1 MILYEQEARDYL
13 KKGVDIL
20 ANAVKVTLGP
30 CGSNVIVY
38 KNGIPHVTK
47 DGVTV
52 AKSINDE
59 EYKVGIELV
68 RKVSEKTGND
78 AGDGTTTSTLLTQSI
93 VELVYEK
100 LKANPNLKPIYIK
113 KGIDLVVKKI
123 VDELEQMSIPVED
136 RIKQVAYISSNGD
149 EEITSVVTEVMNKVK
164 GTGMIS
170 LKSSDSNTYVTYSE
184 GLKWETPYMNPNFV
198 TNAVKMEV
206 EYENC
211 KVIIFDKKLEK
222 LTQIL
227 PVLEKCKRANV
238 PVLICVKDIEQ
249 DCLNTLVMNNLN
261 GILKCC
267 VVKIPGHENYRMENI
282 LDLQSIIGNSELVD
296 KVIVTRE
303 STFFINNKGNE
314 ETKAARIASLKH
326 NLTLTDPN
334 IEDINKI
341 IVGQTIT
348 LPNQY
353 QDNLTMD
360 TAQTQENI
368 ESETANRLVK
378 GIDVSHHQGIIDW
391 ETVQQEIDYAIVRL
405 CDFYHQQPDGTCK
418 LDEQFENNI
427 KKCEELNIPVG
438 VYYYSHATTEEE
450 AVTEARFVADS
461 LKAYSL
467 EYPVYMDIE
476 TEEQNAMIDE
486 NQQQMKEVI
495 ISAMTELESE
505 GYFAGVYCNGG
516 SEDNT
521 KRKEFIA
528 DISKVYNCWLTSN
541 ATYNIAV
548 DFEDFKAEDYEI
560 LTIPNDEIAM
570 YQYSQQGQIDGI
582 SGNVDLNYATKELS
596 DTIIEKGFSKIKQ

>member
-1 MILYEQEARDYL
+1 M
-13 KKGVDIL
+13 KKL
-20 ANAVKVTLGP
+20 RRYQKRKLL
-30 CGSNVIVY
+30 
-38 KNGIPHVTK
+38 
-47 DGVTV
+47 
-52 AKSINDE
+52 KSI
-59 EYKVGIELV
+59 
-68 RKVSEKTGND
+68 
-78 AGDGTTTSTLLTQSI
+78 
-93 VELVYEK
+93 
-100 LKANPNLKPIYIK
+100 
-113 KGIDLVVKKI
+113 
-123 VDELEQMSIPVED
+123 
-136 RIKQVAYISSNGD
+136 
-149 EEITSVVTEVMNKVK
+149 EITSLAGIAGLCGYLILSQEDSKEISQNSNNSAQVKMKEDNAIDNTTEEMITRNNMIISTVRNNKIDENFGDVVAFGTPFVVKVEPVDYTYGELYKTIDYIKSLMSQYTINAPILFDIEPLMQNDTLRANCLLAEEFFNKLTANGCYVGLYGSDESMIKFEEKFKGVTESHSIDLYDKLIVYDGEQPTYEGTYNMSMKQGTDKIESKYDISKAITEAQLNMVDHFIEDKTYTIQPGDKLVNIANKFNMKV
-164 GTGMIS
+164 
-170 LKSSDSNTYVTYSE
+170 SD
-184 GLKWETPYMNPNFV
+184 L
-198 TNAVKMEV
+198 
-206 EYENC
+206 
-211 KVIIFDKKLEK
+211 
-222 LTQIL
+222 
-227 PVLEKCKRANV
+227 ANY
-238 PVLICVKDIEQ
+238 
-249 DCLNTLVMNNLN
+249 N
-261 GILKCC
+261 
-267 VVKIPGHENYRMENI
+267 
-282 LDLQSIIGNSELVD
+282 
-296 KVIVTRE
+296 
-303 STFFINNKGNE
+303 
-314 ETKAARIASLKH
+314 
-326 NLTLTDPN
+326 N

-353 QDNLTMD
+353 QDQDNLTMD

-418 LDEQFENNI
+418 LDKQFENNI

>member
-1 MILYEQEARDYL
+1 M
-13 KKGVDIL
+13 KKL
-20 ANAVKVTLGP
+20 RRYQKRKLL
-30 CGSNVIVY
+30 
-38 KNGIPHVTK
+38 
-47 DGVTV
+47 
-52 AKSINDE
+52 KSI
-59 EYKVGIELV
+59 
-68 RKVSEKTGND
+68 
-78 AGDGTTTSTLLTQSI
+78 
-93 VELVYEK
+93 
-100 LKANPNLKPIYIK
+100 
-113 KGIDLVVKKI
+113 
-123 VDELEQMSIPVED
+123 
-136 RIKQVAYISSNGD
+136 
-149 EEITSVVTEVMNKVK
+149 EITSLAGIAGLCGYLILSQEHSKEISQNSNNSAQVKMKEDNAIDYTTEEMITRNNMIISTVRNNKIDENFGDVVAFGTPFVVKVEPVDYTYGELYKTIDYIKSLMSQYTINAPILFDIEPLMQNDTLRANCLLAEEFFNKLTANGCYVGLYGSDESMIKFEEKFKEVTESHSIDLYDKLIVYDGEQPTYDGTYNMSMKQGTDKIESKYDISKAITEAQLNMVDHFIEDKTYTIQPGDKLVNIANKFNMKV
-164 GTGMIS
+164 
-170 LKSSDSNTYVTYSE
+170 SD
-184 GLKWETPYMNPNFV
+184 L
-198 TNAVKMEV
+198 
-206 EYENC
+206 
-211 KVIIFDKKLEK
+211 
-222 LTQIL
+222 
-227 PVLEKCKRANV
+227 ANY
-238 PVLICVKDIEQ
+238 
-249 DCLNTLVMNNLN
+249 N
-261 GILKCC
+261 
-267 VVKIPGHENYRMENI
+267 
-282 LDLQSIIGNSELVD
+282 
-296 KVIVTRE
+296 
-303 STFFINNKGNE
+303 
-314 ETKAARIASLKH
+314 
-326 NLTLTDPN
+326 N

-353 QDNLTMD
+353 QDQDNLTMD

>member
-1 MILYEQEARDYL
+1 M
-13 KKGVDIL
+13 KKL
-20 ANAVKVTLGP
+20 RRYQKRKLL
-30 CGSNVIVY
+30 
-38 KNGIPHVTK
+38 
-47 DGVTV
+47 
-52 AKSINDE
+52 KSI
-59 EYKVGIELV
+59 
-68 RKVSEKTGND
+68 
-78 AGDGTTTSTLLTQSI
+78 
-93 VELVYEK
+93 
-100 LKANPNLKPIYIK
+100 
-113 KGIDLVVKKI
+113 
-123 VDELEQMSIPVED
+123 
-136 RIKQVAYISSNGD
+136 
-149 EEITSVVTEVMNKVK
+149 EITSLAGIAGLCGYLILSQEHSKEISQNSNNSAQVKMKEDNAIDNTTEKMITRNNMIISTVRNNKIDENFGDVVAFGTPFVVKVEPVDYTYGELYKTIDYIKSLMSQYTINAPILFDIEPLMQNDTLRANCLLAEEFFNKLTANGCYVGLYGSDESMIKFEEKFKGVTESHSIDLYDKLIVYDGEQPTYDGTYNMSMKQGTDKIESKYDISKAITEAQLNMVDHFIEDKTYTIQPGDKLVNIANKFNMKV
-164 GTGMIS
+164 
-170 LKSSDSNTYVTYSE
+170 SD
-184 GLKWETPYMNPNFV
+184 L
-198 TNAVKMEV
+198 
-206 EYENC
+206 
-211 KVIIFDKKLEK
+211 
-222 LTQIL
+222 
-227 PVLEKCKRANV
+227 ANY
-238 PVLICVKDIEQ
+238 
-249 DCLNTLVMNNLN
+249 N
-261 GILKCC
+261 
-267 VVKIPGHENYRMENI
+267 
-282 LDLQSIIGNSELVD
+282 
-296 KVIVTRE
+296 
-303 STFFINNKGNE
+303 
-314 ETKAARIASLKH
+314 
-326 NLTLTDPN
+326 N

-353 QDNLTMD
+353 QDQDNLTMD

-418 LDEQFENNI
+418 LDKQFENNI

>member
-1 MILYEQEARDYL
+1 M
-13 KKGVDIL
+13 KKL
-20 ANAVKVTLGP
+20 RRYQKRKLL
-30 CGSNVIVY
+30 
-38 KNGIPHVTK
+38 
-47 DGVTV
+47 
-52 AKSINDE
+52 KSI
-59 EYKVGIELV
+59 
-68 RKVSEKTGND
+68 
-78 AGDGTTTSTLLTQSI
+78 
-93 VELVYEK
+93 
-100 LKANPNLKPIYIK
+100 
-113 KGIDLVVKKI
+113 
-123 VDELEQMSIPVED
+123 
-136 RIKQVAYISSNGD
+136 
-149 EEITSVVTEVMNKVK
+149 EITSLAGIAGLCGYLILSQEHSKEISQNSNNSAQVKMKEDNAIDNTTEEMITRNNMIISTVRNNKIDENFGDVVAFGTPFVVKVEPVDYTYGELYKTIDYIKSLMSQYTINAPILFDIEPLMQNDTLRANCLLAEEFFNKLTANGCYVGLYGSDESMIKFEEKFKEVTESHSIDLYDKLIVYDGEQPTYDGTYNMSMKQGTDKIESKYDISKAITEAQLNMVDHFIEDKTYTIQPGDKLVNIANKFNMKV
-164 GTGMIS
+164 
-170 LKSSDSNTYVTYSE
+170 SD
-184 GLKWETPYMNPNFV
+184 L
-198 TNAVKMEV
+198 
-206 EYENC
+206 
-211 KVIIFDKKLEK
+211 
-222 LTQIL
+222 
-227 PVLEKCKRANV
+227 ANY
-238 PVLICVKDIEQ
+238 
-249 DCLNTLVMNNLN
+249 N
-261 GILKCC
+261 
-267 VVKIPGHENYRMENI
+267 
-282 LDLQSIIGNSELVD
+282 
-296 KVIVTRE
+296 
-303 STFFINNKGNE
+303 
-314 ETKAARIASLKH
+314 
-326 NLTLTDPN
+326 N

-353 QDNLTMD
+353 QDQDNLTMD

>member
-1 MILYEQEARDYL
+1 M
-13 KKGVDIL
+13 KKL
-20 ANAVKVTLGP
+20 RRYQKRKLL
-30 CGSNVIVY
+30 
-38 KNGIPHVTK
+38 
-47 DGVTV
+47 
-52 AKSINDE
+52 KSI
-59 EYKVGIELV
+59 
-68 RKVSEKTGND
+68 
-78 AGDGTTTSTLLTQSI
+78 
-93 VELVYEK
+93 
-100 LKANPNLKPIYIK
+100 
-113 KGIDLVVKKI
+113 
-123 VDELEQMSIPVED
+123 
-136 RIKQVAYISSNGD
+136 
-149 EEITSVVTEVMNKVK
+149 EITSLAGIAGLCGYLILSQEDSKEISQNSNNSAQVKMKEDNAIDNTTEEMITRNNMIISTVRNNKIDENFGDVVAFGTPFVVKVEPVDYTYGELYKTIDYIKSLMSQYTINAPILFDIEPLMQNDTLRANCLLAEEFFNKLTANGCYVGLYGSDESMIKFEEKFKGVTESHSIDLYDKLIVYDGEQPTYD
-164 GTGMIS
+164 GTYNMSMKQGTDKIESKYDIS
-170 LKSSDSNTYVTYSE
+170 KAITEAQLNMVDHFIEDNTYTIQPGDKLVNIAN
-184 GLKWETPYMNPNFV
+184 KFNM
-198 TNAVKMEV
+198 
-206 EYENC
+206 
-211 KVIIFDKKLEK
+211 KVSDL
-222 LTQIL
+222 
-227 PVLEKCKRANV
+227 ANY
-238 PVLICVKDIEQ
+238 
-249 DCLNTLVMNNLN
+249 N
-261 GILKCC
+261 
-267 VVKIPGHENYRMENI
+267 
-282 LDLQSIIGNSELVD
+282 
-296 KVIVTRE
+296 
-303 STFFINNKGNE
+303 
-314 ETKAARIASLKH
+314 
-326 NLTLTDPN
+326 N

-353 QDNLTMD
+353 QDQDNLTMD

-418 LDEQFENNI
+418 LDKQFENNI

-570 YQYSQQGQIDGI
+570 FQYSQQGQIDGI

>member
-1 MILYEQEARDYL
+1 M
-13 KKGVDIL
+13 KKL
-20 ANAVKVTLGP
+20 RRYQKRKLL
-30 CGSNVIVY
+30 
-38 KNGIPHVTK
+38 
-47 DGVTV
+47 
-52 AKSINDE
+52 KSI
-59 EYKVGIELV
+59 
-68 RKVSEKTGND
+68 
-78 AGDGTTTSTLLTQSI
+78 
-93 VELVYEK
+93 
-100 LKANPNLKPIYIK
+100 
-113 KGIDLVVKKI
+113 
-123 VDELEQMSIPVED
+123 
-136 RIKQVAYISSNGD
+136 
-149 EEITSVVTEVMNKVK
+149 EITSLAGIAGLCGYLILSQEDSKEISQNSNNSAQVKMKEDNAIDNTTEKMITRNNMIISTVRNNKIDENFGDVVAFGTPFVVKVEPVDYTYGELYKTIDYIKSLMSQYTINAPILFDIEPLMQNDTLRANCLLAEEFFNKLTANGCYVGLYGSDESMIKFEEKFKGVTESHSIDLYDKLIVYDGEQPTYDGTYNMSMKQGTDKIESKYDISKAITEAQLNMVDHFIEDKTYTIQPGDKLVNIANKFNMKV
-164 GTGMIS
+164 
-170 LKSSDSNTYVTYSE
+170 SD
-184 GLKWETPYMNPNFV
+184 L
-198 TNAVKMEV
+198 
-206 EYENC
+206 
-211 KVIIFDKKLEK
+211 
-222 LTQIL
+222 
-227 PVLEKCKRANV
+227 ANY
-238 PVLICVKDIEQ
+238 
-249 DCLNTLVMNNLN
+249 N
-261 GILKCC
+261 
-267 VVKIPGHENYRMENI
+267 
-282 LDLQSIIGNSELVD
+282 
-296 KVIVTRE
+296 
-303 STFFINNKGNE
+303 
-314 ETKAARIASLKH
+314 
-326 NLTLTDPN
+326 N

-353 QDNLTMD
+353 QDQDNLTMD

-418 LDEQFENNI
+418 LDKQFENNI

>member
-1 MILYEQEARDYL
+1 M
-13 KKGVDIL
+13 KKL
-20 ANAVKVTLGP
+20 RRYQKRKLL
-30 CGSNVIVY
+30 
-38 KNGIPHVTK
+38 
-47 DGVTV
+47 
-52 AKSINDE
+52 KSI
-59 EYKVGIELV
+59 
-68 RKVSEKTGND
+68 
-78 AGDGTTTSTLLTQSI
+78 
-93 VELVYEK
+93 
-100 LKANPNLKPIYIK
+100 
-113 KGIDLVVKKI
+113 
-123 VDELEQMSIPVED
+123 
-136 RIKQVAYISSNGD
+136 
-149 EEITSVVTEVMNKVK
+149 EITSLAGIAGLCGYLILSQEHSKEISQNSNNSAQVKMKEDNAIDNTTEEMITRNNMIISTVRNNKIDENFGDVVAFGTPFVVKVEPVDYTYGELYKTIDYIKSLMSQYTINAPILFDIEPLMQNDTLRANCLLAEEFFNKLTANGCYVGLYGSDESMIKFEEKFKEVTESHSIDLYDKLIVYDGEQPTYDGTYNMSMKQGTDKIESKYDISKAITEAQLNMVDHFIEDKTYTIQPGDKLVNIANEFNMKV
-164 GTGMIS
+164 
-170 LKSSDSNTYVTYSE
+170 SD
-184 GLKWETPYMNPNFV
+184 L
-198 TNAVKMEV
+198 
-206 EYENC
+206 
-211 KVIIFDKKLEK
+211 
-222 LTQIL
+222 
-227 PVLEKCKRANV
+227 ANY
-238 PVLICVKDIEQ
+238 
-249 DCLNTLVMNNLN
+249 N
-261 GILKCC
+261 
-267 VVKIPGHENYRMENI
+267 
-282 LDLQSIIGNSELVD
+282 
-296 KVIVTRE
+296 
-303 STFFINNKGNE
+303 
-314 ETKAARIASLKH
+314 
-326 NLTLTDPN
+326 N

-418 LDEQFENNI
+418 LDKQFENNI

>member
-1 MILYEQEARDYL
+1 M
-13 KKGVDIL
+13 KKL
-20 ANAVKVTLGP
+20 RRYQKRKLL
-30 CGSNVIVY
+30 
-38 KNGIPHVTK
+38 
-47 DGVTV
+47 
-52 AKSINDE
+52 KSI
-59 EYKVGIELV
+59 
-68 RKVSEKTGND
+68 
-78 AGDGTTTSTLLTQSI
+78 
-93 VELVYEK
+93 
-100 LKANPNLKPIYIK
+100 
-113 KGIDLVVKKI
+113 
-123 VDELEQMSIPVED
+123 
-136 RIKQVAYISSNGD
+136 
-149 EEITSVVTEVMNKVK
+149 EITSLAGIAGLCGYLILSQEHSKEISQNSNNSAQVKMKEDNAIDNTTEKMITRNNMIISTVRNNKIDENFGDVVAFGTPFVVKVEPVDYTYGELYKTIDYIKSLMSQYTINAPILFDIEPLIQNDTLRANCLLAEEFFNKLTANGCYVGLYGSDESMIKFEEKFKEVTESHSIDLYDKLIVYDGEQPTYDGTYNMSMKQGTDKIESKYDISKAITEAQLNMVDHFIEDKTYTIQPGDKLVNIANKFNMKV
-164 GTGMIS
+164 
-170 LKSSDSNTYVTYSE
+170 SD
-184 GLKWETPYMNPNFV
+184 L
-198 TNAVKMEV
+198 
-206 EYENC
+206 
-211 KVIIFDKKLEK
+211 
-222 LTQIL
+222 
-227 PVLEKCKRANV
+227 ANY
-238 PVLICVKDIEQ
+238 
-249 DCLNTLVMNNLN
+249 N
-261 GILKCC
+261 
-267 VVKIPGHENYRMENI
+267 
-282 LDLQSIIGNSELVD
+282 
-296 KVIVTRE
+296 
-303 STFFINNKGNE
+303 
-314 ETKAARIASLKH
+314 
-326 NLTLTDPN
+326 N

-353 QDNLTMD
+353 QDQDNLTMD

-418 LDEQFENNI
+418 LDKQFENNI

>member
-1 MILYEQEARDYL
+1 M
-13 KKGVDIL
+13 KKL
-20 ANAVKVTLGP
+20 RRYQKRKLL
-30 CGSNVIVY
+30 
-38 KNGIPHVTK
+38 
-47 DGVTV
+47 
-52 AKSINDE
+52 KSI
-59 EYKVGIELV
+59 
-68 RKVSEKTGND
+68 
-78 AGDGTTTSTLLTQSI
+78 
-93 VELVYEK
+93 
-100 LKANPNLKPIYIK
+100 
-113 KGIDLVVKKI
+113 
-123 VDELEQMSIPVED
+123 
-136 RIKQVAYISSNGD
+136 
-149 EEITSVVTEVMNKVK
+149 EITSLAGIAGLCGYLILSQEHSKEISQNSNNSAQVKMKEDNAIDNTTEEMITRNNMIISTVRNNKIDENFGDVVAFGTPFVVKVEPVDYTYGELYKTIDYIKSLMSQYTINAPILFDIEPLMQNDTLRANCLLAEEFFNKLTANGCYVGLYGSDESMIKFEEKFKEVTESHSIDLYDKLIVYDGEQPTYDGTYNMSMKQGTDKIESKYDISKAITEAQLNMVDHFIEDKTYTIQPGDKLVNIANKFNMKV
-164 GTGMIS
+164 
-170 LKSSDSNTYVTYSE
+170 SD
-184 GLKWETPYMNPNFV
+184 L
-198 TNAVKMEV
+198 
-206 EYENC
+206 
-211 KVIIFDKKLEK
+211 
-222 LTQIL
+222 
-227 PVLEKCKRANV
+227 ANY
-238 PVLICVKDIEQ
+238 
-249 DCLNTLVMNNLN
+249 N
-261 GILKCC
+261 
-267 VVKIPGHENYRMENI
+267 
-282 LDLQSIIGNSELVD
+282 
-296 KVIVTRE
+296 
-303 STFFINNKGNE
+303 
-314 ETKAARIASLKH
+314 
-326 NLTLTDPN
+326 N

>member
-1 MILYEQEARDYL
+1 M
-13 KKGVDIL
+13 KKL
-20 ANAVKVTLGP
+20 RRYQKRKLL
-30 CGSNVIVY
+30 
-38 KNGIPHVTK
+38 
-47 DGVTV
+47 
-52 AKSINDE
+52 KSI
-59 EYKVGIELV
+59 
-68 RKVSEKTGND
+68 
-78 AGDGTTTSTLLTQSI
+78 
-93 VELVYEK
+93 
-100 LKANPNLKPIYIK
+100 
-113 KGIDLVVKKI
+113 
-123 VDELEQMSIPVED
+123 
-136 RIKQVAYISSNGD
+136 
-149 EEITSVVTEVMNKVK
+149 EITSLAGIAGLCGYLILSQEDSKEISQNSNNSAQVKMKEDNAIDNTTEEMITRNNMIISTVRNNKIDENFGDVVAFGTPFVVKVEPVDYTYGELYKTIDYIKSLMSQYTINAPILFDIEPLMQNDTLRANCLLAEEFFNKLTANGCYVGLYGSDESMIKFEEKFKGVTESHSIDLYDKLIVYDGEQPTYDGTYNMSMKQGTDKIESKYDISKAITEAQLNMVDHFIEDKTYTIQPGDKLVNIANKFNMKV
-164 GTGMIS
+164 
-170 LKSSDSNTYVTYSE
+170 SD
-184 GLKWETPYMNPNFV
+184 L
-198 TNAVKMEV
+198 
-206 EYENC
+206 
-211 KVIIFDKKLEK
+211 
-222 LTQIL
+222 
-227 PVLEKCKRANV
+227 ANY
-238 PVLICVKDIEQ
+238 
-249 DCLNTLVMNNLN
+249 N
-261 GILKCC
+261 
-267 VVKIPGHENYRMENI
+267 
-282 LDLQSIIGNSELVD
+282 
-296 KVIVTRE
+296 
-303 STFFINNKGNE
+303 
-314 ETKAARIASLKH
+314 
-326 NLTLTDPN
+326 N

-353 QDNLTMD
+353 QDQDNLTMD

-418 LDEQFENNI
+418 LDKQFENNI

>member
-1 MILYEQEARDYL
+1 M
-13 KKGVDIL
+13 KKL
-20 ANAVKVTLGP
+20 RRYQKRKLL
-30 CGSNVIVY
+30 
-38 KNGIPHVTK
+38 
-47 DGVTV
+47 
-52 AKSINDE
+52 KSI
-59 EYKVGIELV
+59 
-68 RKVSEKTGND
+68 
-78 AGDGTTTSTLLTQSI
+78 
-93 VELVYEK
+93 
-100 LKANPNLKPIYIK
+100 
-113 KGIDLVVKKI
+113 
-123 VDELEQMSIPVED
+123 
-136 RIKQVAYISSNGD
+136 
-149 EEITSVVTEVMNKVK
+149 EITSLAGIAGLCGYLILSQEHSKEISQNSNNSAQVKMKEDNAIDNTTEEMITRNNMIISTVRNNKIDENFGDVVAFGTPFVVKVEPVDYTYGELYKTIDYIKSLMSQYTINAPILFDIEPLMQNDTLRANCLLAEEFFNKLTANGCYVGLYGSDESMIKFEEKFKEVTESHSIDLYDKLIVYDGEQPTYDGTYNMSMKQGTDKIESKYDISKAITEAQLNMVDHFIEDKTYTIQPGDKLVNIANKFNMKV
-164 GTGMIS
+164 
-170 LKSSDSNTYVTYSE
+170 SD
-184 GLKWETPYMNPNFV
+184 L
-198 TNAVKMEV
+198 
-206 EYENC
+206 
-211 KVIIFDKKLEK
+211 
-222 LTQIL
+222 
-227 PVLEKCKRANV
+227 ANY
-238 PVLICVKDIEQ
+238 
-249 DCLNTLVMNNLN
+249 N
-261 GILKCC
+261 
-267 VVKIPGHENYRMENI
+267 
-282 LDLQSIIGNSELVD
+282 
-296 KVIVTRE
+296 
-303 STFFINNKGNE
+303 
-314 ETKAARIASLKH
+314 
-326 NLTLTDPN
+326 N

-353 QDNLTMD
+353 QDQDNLTMD

-418 LDEQFENNI
+418 LDKQFENNI

-570 YQYSQQGQIDGI
+570 FQYSQQGQIDGI

>member
-1 MILYEQEARDYL
+1 M
-13 KKGVDIL
+13 KKL
-20 ANAVKVTLGP
+20 RRYQKRKLL
-30 CGSNVIVY
+30 
-38 KNGIPHVTK
+38 
-47 DGVTV
+47 
-52 AKSINDE
+52 KSI
-59 EYKVGIELV
+59 
-68 RKVSEKTGND
+68 
-78 AGDGTTTSTLLTQSI
+78 
-93 VELVYEK
+93 
-100 LKANPNLKPIYIK
+100 
-113 KGIDLVVKKI
+113 
-123 VDELEQMSIPVED
+123 
-136 RIKQVAYISSNGD
+136 
-149 EEITSVVTEVMNKVK
+149 EITSLAGIAGLCGYLILSQEHSKEISQNSNNSAQVKMKEDNAIDNTTEEMITRNNMIISTVRNNKIDENFGDVVAFGTPFVVKVEPVDYTYGELYKTIDYIKSLMSQYTINAPILFDIEPLMQNDTLRANCLLAEEFFNKLTANGCYVGLYGSDESMIKFEEKFKEVTESHSIDLYDKLIVYDGEQPTYDGTYNMSMKQGTDKIESKYDISKAITEAQLNMVDHFIEDKTYTIQPGDKLVNIANKFNMKV
-164 GTGMIS
+164 
-170 LKSSDSNTYVTYSE
+170 SD
-184 GLKWETPYMNPNFV
+184 L
-198 TNAVKMEV
+198 
-206 EYENC
+206 
-211 KVIIFDKKLEK
+211 
-222 LTQIL
+222 
-227 PVLEKCKRANV
+227 ANY
-238 PVLICVKDIEQ
+238 
-249 DCLNTLVMNNLN
+249 N
-261 GILKCC
+261 
-267 VVKIPGHENYRMENI
+267 
-282 LDLQSIIGNSELVD
+282 
-296 KVIVTRE
+296 
-303 STFFINNKGNE
+303 
-314 ETKAARIASLKH
+314 
-326 NLTLTDPN
+326 N

-418 LDEQFENNI
+418 LDKQFENNI

-582 SGNVDLNYATKELS
+582 SGNVDLNYATTELS

>member
-1 MILYEQEARDYL
+1 M
-13 KKGVDIL
+13 KKL
-20 ANAVKVTLGP
+20 RRYQKRKLL
-30 CGSNVIVY
+30 
-38 KNGIPHVTK
+38 
-47 DGVTV
+47 
-52 AKSINDE
+52 KSI
-59 EYKVGIELV
+59 
-68 RKVSEKTGND
+68 
-78 AGDGTTTSTLLTQSI
+78 
-93 VELVYEK
+93 
-100 LKANPNLKPIYIK
+100 
-113 KGIDLVVKKI
+113 
-123 VDELEQMSIPVED
+123 
-136 RIKQVAYISSNGD
+136 
-149 EEITSVVTEVMNKVK
+149 EITSLAGIAGLCGYLILSQEDSKEISQNSNNSAQVKMKEDNAIDNTTEEMITRNNMIISTVRNNKIDENFGDVVAFGTPFVVKVEPVDYTYGELYKTIDYIKSLMSQYTINAPILFDIEPLMQNDTLRANCLLAEEFFNKLTANGCYVGLYGSDESMIKFEEKFKGVTESHSIDLYDKLIVYDGEQPTYD
-164 GTGMIS
+164 GTYNMSMKQGTDKIESKYDIS
-170 LKSSDSNTYVTYSE
+170 KAITEAQLNMVDHFIEDNTYTIQPGDKLVNIAN
-184 GLKWETPYMNPNFV
+184 KFNM
-198 TNAVKMEV
+198 
-206 EYENC
+206 
-211 KVIIFDKKLEK
+211 KVSDL
-222 LTQIL
+222 
-227 PVLEKCKRANV
+227 ANY
-238 PVLICVKDIEQ
+238 
-249 DCLNTLVMNNLN
+249 N
-261 GILKCC
+261 
-267 VVKIPGHENYRMENI
+267 
-282 LDLQSIIGNSELVD
+282 
-296 KVIVTRE
+296 
-303 STFFINNKGNE
+303 
-314 ETKAARIASLKH
+314 
-326 NLTLTDPN
+326 N

-353 QDNLTMD
+353 QDQDNLTMD

-570 YQYSQQGQIDGI
+570 FQYSQQGQIDGI

>member
-1 MILYEQEARDYL
+1 M
-13 KKGVDIL
+13 KKL
-20 ANAVKVTLGP
+20 RRYQKRKLL
-30 CGSNVIVY
+30 
-38 KNGIPHVTK
+38 
-47 DGVTV
+47 
-52 AKSINDE
+52 KSI
-59 EYKVGIELV
+59 
-68 RKVSEKTGND
+68 
-78 AGDGTTTSTLLTQSI
+78 
-93 VELVYEK
+93 
-100 LKANPNLKPIYIK
+100 
-113 KGIDLVVKKI
+113 
-123 VDELEQMSIPVED
+123 
-136 RIKQVAYISSNGD
+136 
-149 EEITSVVTEVMNKVK
+149 EITSLAGIAGLCGYLILSQEHSKEISQNSNNSAQVKMKEDNAIDNTTEKMITRNNMIISTVRNNKIDENFGDVVAFGTPFVVKVEPVDYTYGELYKTIDYIKSLMSQYTINAPILFDIEPLMQNDTLRANCLLAEEFFNKLTANGCYVGLYGSDESMIKFEEKFKEVTESHSIDLYDKLIVYDGEQPTYDGTYNMSMKQGTDKIESKYDISKAITEAQLNMVDHFIEDKTYTIQPGDKLVNIANKFNMKV
-164 GTGMIS
+164 
-170 LKSSDSNTYVTYSE
+170 SD
-184 GLKWETPYMNPNFV
+184 L
-198 TNAVKMEV
+198 
-206 EYENC
+206 
-211 KVIIFDKKLEK
+211 
-222 LTQIL
+222 
-227 PVLEKCKRANV
+227 ANY
-238 PVLICVKDIEQ
+238 
-249 DCLNTLVMNNLN
+249 N
-261 GILKCC
+261 
-267 VVKIPGHENYRMENI
+267 
-282 LDLQSIIGNSELVD
+282 
-296 KVIVTRE
+296 
-303 STFFINNKGNE
+303 
-314 ETKAARIASLKH
+314 
-326 NLTLTDPN
+326 N

-353 QDNLTMD
+353 QDQDNLTMD

-418 LDEQFENNI
+418 LDKQFENNI

>member
-1 MILYEQEARDYL
+1 M
-13 KKGVDIL
+13 KKL
-20 ANAVKVTLGP
+20 RRYQKRKLL
-30 CGSNVIVY
+30 
-38 KNGIPHVTK
+38 
-47 DGVTV
+47 
-52 AKSINDE
+52 KSI
-59 EYKVGIELV
+59 
-68 RKVSEKTGND
+68 
-78 AGDGTTTSTLLTQSI
+78 
-93 VELVYEK
+93 
-100 LKANPNLKPIYIK
+100 
-113 KGIDLVVKKI
+113 
-123 VDELEQMSIPVED
+123 
-136 RIKQVAYISSNGD
+136 
-149 EEITSVVTEVMNKVK
+149 EITSLAGIAGLCGYLILSQEHSKEISQNSNNSAQVKMKEDNAIDNTTEEMITRNNMIISTVRNNKIDENFGDVVAFGTPFVVKVEPVDYTYGELYKTIDYIKSLMSQYTINAPILFDIEPLMQNDTLRANCLLAEEFFNKLTANGCYVGLYGSDESMIKFEEKFKGVTESHSIDLYDKLIVYDGEQPTYDGTYNMSMKQGTDKIESKYDISKAITEAQLNMVDHFIEDKTYTIQPGDKLVNIANKFNMKV
-164 GTGMIS
+164 
-170 LKSSDSNTYVTYSE
+170 SD
-184 GLKWETPYMNPNFV
+184 L
-198 TNAVKMEV
+198 
-206 EYENC
+206 
-211 KVIIFDKKLEK
+211 
-222 LTQIL
+222 
-227 PVLEKCKRANV
+227 ANY
-238 PVLICVKDIEQ
+238 
-249 DCLNTLVMNNLN
+249 N
-261 GILKCC
+261 
-267 VVKIPGHENYRMENI
+267 
-282 LDLQSIIGNSELVD
+282 
-296 KVIVTRE
+296 
-303 STFFINNKGNE
+303 
-314 ETKAARIASLKH
+314 
-326 NLTLTDPN
+326 N

>member
-1 MILYEQEARDYL
+1 M
-13 KKGVDIL
+13 KKL
-20 ANAVKVTLGP
+20 RRYQKRKLL
-30 CGSNVIVY
+30 
-38 KNGIPHVTK
+38 
-47 DGVTV
+47 
-52 AKSINDE
+52 KSI
-59 EYKVGIELV
+59 
-68 RKVSEKTGND
+68 
-78 AGDGTTTSTLLTQSI
+78 
-93 VELVYEK
+93 
-100 LKANPNLKPIYIK
+100 
-113 KGIDLVVKKI
+113 
-123 VDELEQMSIPVED
+123 
-136 RIKQVAYISSNGD
+136 
-149 EEITSVVTEVMNKVK
+149 EITSLAGIAGLCGYLILSQEHSKEISQNSNNSAQVKMKEDNAIDNTTEEMITRNNMIISTVRNNKIDENFGDVVAFGTPFVVKVEPVDYTYGELYKTIDYIKNLMSQYTINAPILFDIEPLMQNDTLRANCLLAEEFFNKLTANGCYVGLYGSDESMIKFEEKFKEVTESHSIDLYDKLIVYDGEQPTYDGTYNMSMKQGTDKIESKYDISKAITEAQLNMVDHFIEDKTYTIQPGDKLVNIANKFNMKV
-164 GTGMIS
+164 
-170 LKSSDSNTYVTYSE
+170 SD
-184 GLKWETPYMNPNFV
+184 L
-198 TNAVKMEV
+198 
-206 EYENC
+206 
-211 KVIIFDKKLEK
+211 
-222 LTQIL
+222 
-227 PVLEKCKRANV
+227 ANY
-238 PVLICVKDIEQ
+238 
-249 DCLNTLVMNNLN
+249 N
-261 GILKCC
+261 
-267 VVKIPGHENYRMENI
+267 
-282 LDLQSIIGNSELVD
+282 
-296 KVIVTRE
+296 
-303 STFFINNKGNE
+303 
-314 ETKAARIASLKH
+314 
-326 NLTLTDPN
+326 N

>member
-1 MILYEQEARDYL
+1 M
-13 KKGVDIL
+13 KKL
-20 ANAVKVTLGP
+20 RRYQKRKLL
-30 CGSNVIVY
+30 
-38 KNGIPHVTK
+38 
-47 DGVTV
+47 
-52 AKSINDE
+52 KSI
-59 EYKVGIELV
+59 
-68 RKVSEKTGND
+68 
-78 AGDGTTTSTLLTQSI
+78 
-93 VELVYEK
+93 
-100 LKANPNLKPIYIK
+100 
-113 KGIDLVVKKI
+113 
-123 VDELEQMSIPVED
+123 
-136 RIKQVAYISSNGD
+136 
-149 EEITSVVTEVMNKVK
+149 EITSLAGIAGLCGYLILSQEHSKEISQNSNNSAQVKMKEDNAIDNTTEEMITRNNMIISTVRNNKIDENFGDVVAFGTPFVVKVEPVDYTYGELYKTIDYIKSLMSQYTINAPILFDIEPLMQNDTLRANCLLAEEFFNKLTANGCYVGLYGSDESMIKFEEKFKEVTESHSIDLYDKLIVYDGEQPTYDGTYNMSMKQGTDKIESKYDISKAITEAQLNMVDHFIEDKTYTIQPGDKLVNIANKFNMKV
-164 GTGMIS
+164 
-170 LKSSDSNTYVTYSE
+170 SD
-184 GLKWETPYMNPNFV
+184 L
-198 TNAVKMEV
+198 
-206 EYENC
+206 
-211 KVIIFDKKLEK
+211 
-222 LTQIL
+222 
-227 PVLEKCKRANV
+227 ANY
-238 PVLICVKDIEQ
+238 
-249 DCLNTLVMNNLN
+249 N
-261 GILKCC
+261 
-267 VVKIPGHENYRMENI
+267 
-282 LDLQSIIGNSELVD
+282 
-296 KVIVTRE
+296 
-303 STFFINNKGNE
+303 
-314 ETKAARIASLKH
+314 
-326 NLTLTDPN
+326 N

-353 QDNLTMD
+353 QDQDNLTMD

-418 LDEQFENNI
+418 LDKQFENNI

>member
-1 MILYEQEARDYL
+1 M
-13 KKGVDIL
+13 KKL
-20 ANAVKVTLGP
+20 RRYQKRKLL
-30 CGSNVIVY
+30 
-38 KNGIPHVTK
+38 
-47 DGVTV
+47 
-52 AKSINDE
+52 KSI
-59 EYKVGIELV
+59 
-68 RKVSEKTGND
+68 
-78 AGDGTTTSTLLTQSI
+78 
-93 VELVYEK
+93 
-100 LKANPNLKPIYIK
+100 
-113 KGIDLVVKKI
+113 
-123 VDELEQMSIPVED
+123 
-136 RIKQVAYISSNGD
+136 
-149 EEITSVVTEVMNKVK
+149 EITSLAGIAGLCGYLILSQEHSKEISQNSNNSAQVKMKEDNAIDNTAEEMITRNNMIISTVRNNKIDENFGDVVAFGTPFVVKVEPVDYTYGELYKTIDYIKSLMSQYTINAPILFDIEPLMQNDTLRANCLLAEEFFNKLTANGCYVGLYGSDESMIKFEEKFKEVTESHSIDLYDKLIVYDGEQPTYDGTYNMSMKQGTDKIESKYDISKAITEAQLNMVDHFIEDKTYTIQPGDKLVNIANKFNMKV
-164 GTGMIS
+164 
-170 LKSSDSNTYVTYSE
+170 SD
-184 GLKWETPYMNPNFV
+184 L
-198 TNAVKMEV
+198 
-206 EYENC
+206 
-211 KVIIFDKKLEK
+211 
-222 LTQIL
+222 
-227 PVLEKCKRANV
+227 ANY
-238 PVLICVKDIEQ
+238 
-249 DCLNTLVMNNLN
+249 N
-261 GILKCC
+261 
-267 VVKIPGHENYRMENI
+267 
-282 LDLQSIIGNSELVD
+282 
-296 KVIVTRE
+296 
-303 STFFINNKGNE
+303 
-314 ETKAARIASLKH
+314 
-326 NLTLTDPN
+326 N

-353 QDNLTMD
+353 QDQDNLTMD

-418 LDEQFENNI
+418 LDKQFENNI

-560 LTIPNDEIAM
+560 LTMPNDEIAM

>member
-1 MILYEQEARDYL
+1 M
-13 KKGVDIL
+13 KKL
-20 ANAVKVTLGP
+20 RRYQKRKLL
-30 CGSNVIVY
+30 
-38 KNGIPHVTK
+38 
-47 DGVTV
+47 
-52 AKSINDE
+52 KSI
-59 EYKVGIELV
+59 
-68 RKVSEKTGND
+68 
-78 AGDGTTTSTLLTQSI
+78 
-93 VELVYEK
+93 
-100 LKANPNLKPIYIK
+100 
-113 KGIDLVVKKI
+113 
-123 VDELEQMSIPVED
+123 
-136 RIKQVAYISSNGD
+136 
-149 EEITSVVTEVMNKVK
+149 EITSLAGIAGLCGYLILSQEHSKEISQNSNNSAQVKMKEDNAIDNTTEEMITRNNMIISTVRNNKIDEKFGDVVAFGTPFVVKVEPVDYTYGELYKTIDYIKSLMSQYTINAPILFDIEPLMQNDTLRANCLLAEEFFNKLTANGCYVGLYGSDESMIKFEEKFKGVTESHSIDLYDKLIVYDGEQPTYDGTYNMSMKQGTDKIESKYDISKAITEAQLNMVDHFIEDKTYTIQPGDKLVNIANKFNMKV
-164 GTGMIS
+164 
-170 LKSSDSNTYVTYSE
+170 SD
-184 GLKWETPYMNPNFV
+184 L
-198 TNAVKMEV
+198 
-206 EYENC
+206 
-211 KVIIFDKKLEK
+211 
-222 LTQIL
+222 
-227 PVLEKCKRANV
+227 ANY
-238 PVLICVKDIEQ
+238 
-249 DCLNTLVMNNLN
+249 N
-261 GILKCC
+261 
-267 VVKIPGHENYRMENI
+267 
-282 LDLQSIIGNSELVD
+282 
-296 KVIVTRE
+296 
-303 STFFINNKGNE
+303 
-314 ETKAARIASLKH
+314 
-326 NLTLTDPN
+326 N

-353 QDNLTMD
+353 QDQDNLTMD

-418 LDEQFENNI
+418 LDKQFENNI

>member
-1 MILYEQEARDYL
+1 MILS
-13 KKGVDIL
+13 
-20 ANAVKVTLGP
+20 
-30 CGSNVIVY
+30 C
-38 KNGIPHVTK
+38 
-47 DGVTV
+47 
-52 AKSINDE
+52 
-59 EYKVGIELV
+59 
-68 RKVSEKTGND
+68 
-78 AGDGTTTSTLLTQSI
+78 
-93 VELVYEK
+93 
-100 LKANPNLKPIYIK
+100 
-113 KGIDLVVKKI
+113 
-123 VDELEQMSIPVED
+123 
-136 RIKQVAYISSNGD
+136 
-149 EEITSVVTEVMNKVK
+149 
-164 GTGMIS
+164 
-170 LKSSDSNTYVTYSE
+170 
-184 GLKWETPYMNPNFV
+184 
-198 TNAVKMEV
+198 
-206 EYENC
+206 
-211 KVIIFDKKLEK
+211 
-222 LTQIL
+222 
-227 PVLEKCKRANV
+227 
-238 PVLICVKDIEQ
+238 
-249 DCLNTLVMNNLN
+249 
-261 GILKCC
+261 
-267 VVKIPGHENYRMENI
+267 
-282 LDLQSIIGNSELVD
+282 
-296 KVIVTRE
+296 
-303 STFFINNKGNE
+303 
-314 ETKAARIASLKH
+314 
-326 NLTLTDPN
+326 
-334 IEDINKI
+334 
-341 IVGQTIT
+341 
-348 LPNQY
+348 
-353 QDNLTMD
+353 
-360 TAQTQENI
+360 
-368 ESETANRLVK
+368 
-378 GIDVSHHQGIIDW
+378 
-391 ETVQQEIDYAIVRL
+391 RL

-418 LDEQFENNI
+418 LDKQFENNI

>member
-1 MILYEQEARDYL
+1 M
-13 KKGVDIL
+13 KKL
-20 ANAVKVTLGP
+20 RRYQKRKLL
-30 CGSNVIVY
+30 
-38 KNGIPHVTK
+38 
-47 DGVTV
+47 
-52 AKSINDE
+52 KSI
-59 EYKVGIELV
+59 
-68 RKVSEKTGND
+68 
-78 AGDGTTTSTLLTQSI
+78 
-93 VELVYEK
+93 
-100 LKANPNLKPIYIK
+100 
-113 KGIDLVVKKI
+113 
-123 VDELEQMSIPVED
+123 
-136 RIKQVAYISSNGD
+136 
-149 EEITSVVTEVMNKVK
+149 EITSLAGIAGLCGYLILSQEDSKEISQNSNNSAQVKMKEDNAIDNTTEEMITRNNMIISTVRNNKIDENFGDVVAFGTPFVVKVEPVDYTYGELYKTIDYIKSLMSQYTINAPILFDIEPLMQNDTLRANCLLAEEFFNKLTANGCYVGLYGSDESMIKFEEKFKEVTESHSIDLYDKLIVYDGEQPTYDGTYNMSMKQGTDKIESKYDISKAITEAQLNMVDHFIEDKTYTIQPGDKLVNIANKFNMKV
-164 GTGMIS
+164 
-170 LKSSDSNTYVTYSE
+170 SD
-184 GLKWETPYMNPNFV
+184 L
-198 TNAVKMEV
+198 
-206 EYENC
+206 
-211 KVIIFDKKLEK
+211 
-222 LTQIL
+222 
-227 PVLEKCKRANV
+227 ANY
-238 PVLICVKDIEQ
+238 
-249 DCLNTLVMNNLN
+249 N
-261 GILKCC
+261 
-267 VVKIPGHENYRMENI
+267 
-282 LDLQSIIGNSELVD
+282 
-296 KVIVTRE
+296 
-303 STFFINNKGNE
+303 
-314 ETKAARIASLKH
+314 
-326 NLTLTDPN
+326 N

>member
-1 MILYEQEARDYL
+1 M
-13 KKGVDIL
+13 KKL
-20 ANAVKVTLGP
+20 RRYQKRKLL
-30 CGSNVIVY
+30 
-38 KNGIPHVTK
+38 
-47 DGVTV
+47 
-52 AKSINDE
+52 KSI
-59 EYKVGIELV
+59 
-68 RKVSEKTGND
+68 
-78 AGDGTTTSTLLTQSI
+78 
-93 VELVYEK
+93 
-100 LKANPNLKPIYIK
+100 
-113 KGIDLVVKKI
+113 
-123 VDELEQMSIPVED
+123 
-136 RIKQVAYISSNGD
+136 
-149 EEITSVVTEVMNKVK
+149 EITSLAGIAGLCGYLILSQEHSKEISQNSNNSAQVKMKEDNAIDNTTEKMITRNNMIISTVRNNKIDENFGDVVAFGTPFVVKVEPVDYTYGELYKTIDYIKSLMSQYTINAPILFDIEPLMQNDTLRANCLLAEEFFNKLTANGCYVGLYGSDESMIKFEEKFKEVTESHSIDLYDKLIVYDGEQPTYDGTYNMSMKQGTDKIESKYDISKAITEAQLNMVDHFIEDKTYTIQPGDKLVNIANKFNMKV
-164 GTGMIS
+164 
-170 LKSSDSNTYVTYSE
+170 SD
-184 GLKWETPYMNPNFV
+184 L
-198 TNAVKMEV
+198 
-206 EYENC
+206 
-211 KVIIFDKKLEK
+211 
-222 LTQIL
+222 
-227 PVLEKCKRANV
+227 ANY
-238 PVLICVKDIEQ
+238 
-249 DCLNTLVMNNLN
+249 N
-261 GILKCC
+261 
-267 VVKIPGHENYRMENI
+267 
-282 LDLQSIIGNSELVD
+282 
-296 KVIVTRE
+296 
-303 STFFINNKGNE
+303 
-314 ETKAARIASLKH
+314 
-326 NLTLTDPN
+326 N

-560 LTIPNDEIAM
+560 LTMPNDEIAM